1 MNKGLLSVVLCY
13 ILWGVL
19 PLFWKLLG
27 AVDPVYVLCARIL
40 FSCAAY
46 WVISAARGK
55 WGLVREA
62 LRQKRRIALA
72 FLSGALLS
80 LNWGTF
86 IWAVS
91 SGHVLD
97 SSLGYYINPL
107 MVIVIAAGFFHEK
120 LSRLEW
126 TAVALAAVGVFIT
139 VAATG
144 ALPWISLL
152 LACTFTAYG
161 TVKKAVDLDSE
172 TALFL
177 EMLMVV
183 PFAAAYLIYA
193 EATGT
198 GASGILSG
206 AQFLL
211 LPAAGIVT
219 AVPLILFS
227 DGVRRAPYYLVGI
240 VSFIG
245 PTLQFFCGL
254 LTGEPFTPI
263 RAVTFCFIWTGI
275 ALVIADKLRRRSIPA
290 ALPAE
295 KSA

>member
-1 MNKGLLSVVLCY
+1 MNKGLLSVILCY

-19 PLFWKLLG
+19 PLFWKLLA
-27 AVDPVYVLCARIL
+27 AVSPIYVLSARIL
-40 FSCAAY
+40 FSCATY
-46 WVISAARGK
+46 WAILAAQGK
-55 WGLVREA
+55 LSLARKA
-62 LRQKRRIALA
+62 LRQRRTVALA
-72 FLSGALLS
+72 LLSGALIS
-80 LNWGTF
+80 LNWGSF
-86 IWAVS
+86 IWAVG

-107 MVIVIAAGFFHEK
+107 MVIVIAATAFHER

-126 TAVALAAVGVFIT
+126 AAVALAAVGVFIS

-144 ALPWISLL
+144 TLPWISLF

-177 EMLMVV
+177 ETLVV
-183 PFAAAYLIYA
+183 SPAALIYLIYA
-193 EATGT
+193 EANGM
-198 GASGILSG
+198 GASGVLSG

-219 AVPLILFS
+219 AFPLLWFAY
-227 DGVRRAPYYLVGI
+227 GVRSAPYYLVGI

-254 LTGEPFTPI
+254 LTGETFTPV

-275 ALVIADKLRRRSIPA
+275 ALVIADKLRHRPIPA
-290 ALPAE
+290 ALPEGKNA
-295 KSA
+295 